1 MRPAARRL
9 ALAATAFGGVLA
21 GINVDRMIVQF
32 PALRTLGPETWG
44 NYSRNADLAA
54 TGMTLYPLVGIG
66 HAALSVATAIAA
78 SRDRRSRTAAITAA
92 GLALG
97 GMALTFKAAPFML
110 SVRKIGN
117 DTVVLE
123 RARRGFN
130 YWSRI
135 RAACQIGAFAAN
147 VWTLR

>member
-21 GINVDRMIVQF
+21 GINVERLVVQM
-32 PALRTLGPETWG
+32 PALRRLGPQIWG
-44 NYSRNADLAA
+44 DYSRNADLAA
-54 TGMTLYPLVGIG
+54 TGMTLYPFVRIG
-66 HAALSVATAIAA
+66 HAALSVATAAA
-78 SRDRRSRTAAITAA
+78 GSRDRRSRAAAFTAAA
-92 GLALG
+92 LALG
-97 GMALTFKAAPFML
+97 GMALTFKAAPLML
-110 SVRKIGN
+110 SVRQMEN
-117 DTVVLE
+117 DARALE

>member
-1 MRPAARRL
+1 MRQATRRL
-9 ALAATAFGGVLA
+9 VLAATAFGGLLA
-21 GINVDRMIVQF
+21 GISVDRVVIQM
-32 PALRTLGPETWG
+32 PALRKLGPKAWG
-44 NYSRNADLAA
+44 EYSRNADLAA

-66 HAALSVATAIAA
+66 HAALSVAAAVAA
-78 SRDRRSRTAAITAA
+78 SRDRRSRSAALTAA

-97 GMALTFKAAPFML
+97 GMALTFKAAPIML
-110 SVRKIGN
+110 SVRQLAD
-117 DTVVLE
+117 DTQLE

-147 VWTLR
+147 VLTLR

>member
-32 PALRTLGPETWG
+32 PALRKLGPETWG

-66 HAALSVATAIAA
+66 HAALSVAIAA
-78 SRDRRSRTAAITAA
+78 SPDRRSRTAAITAA

-117 DTVVLE
+117 DTVALE
-123 RARRGFN
+123 RARHGFN